1 MGQPA
6 ETKLTP
12 EISRE
17 VCQRRG
23 SKAVID
29 GSIAQIG
36 TQYLLTLKAVNC
48 FSGESLASA
57 EAQANDKNHVLDALG
72 KTALEIRNKLGES
85 LSTVQKFDTPLEQAT
100 TPSLEALQAY
110 SLGWKKLAGDDDPAS
125 AIPMFQQAIRLD
137 PKFAI
142 AYNFLGMSYH
152 NLGESTLAS
161 DNFRKAYEL
170 RERASEREKLYIE
183 ATYHGFATR
192 DLEKAERAYGVVVQI
207 YPRYWAPRNDLG
219 WAYTLLGQHD
229 KALAEYREV
238 LRSDVNGVTYA
249 NLVLT
254 YLSLNRLEDAQAT
267 AKEAQAKK
275 IDSPDLH
282 GLVP

>member
-1 MGQPA
+1 MTGDAVFDGSLRQGLTVQLEQSPFLSLVPEQRVKETLRLMGQPA

-17 VCQRRG
+17 VCQRTE

-57 EAQANDKNHVLDALG
+57 EAQANDTNHVLDALG
-72 KTALEIRNKLGES
+72 KTALEIRNQLGES

-110 SLGWKKLAGDDDPAS
+110 SLGWKKVAGDDDPAS
-125 AIPMFQQAIRLD
+125 AIPMFQQAVRLD

-192 DLEKAERAYGVVVQI
+192 DLEKAEPAYGVVVQI
-207 YPRYWAPRNDLG
+207 PPHEQRKRKRPQR
-219 WAYTLLGQHD
+219 TLPN
-229 KALAEYREV
+229 LA
-238 LRSDVNGVTYA
+238 
-249 NLVLT
+249 
-254 YLSLNRLEDAQAT
+254 
-267 AKEAQAKK
+267 
-275 IDSPDLH
+275 
-282 GLVP
+282 